1 VRRTFRLA
9 TVERLRSGR
18 LDEAA
23 RALAVAR
30 QGVGTAITHR
40 DAVADELAGCVAAD
54 GSGVSGLEAA
64 GARRVLLREALD
76 AAAADVTAARER
88 AAAALAA
95 WTTARAE
102 LRAVET
108 LHERHR
114 EAVRVEDFRR
124 EQRQLDDLAGTRR
137 RMLGEE
143 VA

>member
-1 VRRTFRLA
+1 MRRTFRLA

-30 QGVGTAITHR
+30 QGVGAAIARR
-40 DAVADELAGCVAAD
+40 DGLAAELAGCVAAA
-54 GSGVSGLEAA
+54 GSGISGLEAA
-64 GARRVLLREALD
+64 GARRVVLREKLD
-76 AAAADVTAARER
+76 AAAADVTAAREQ
-88 AAAALAA
+88 AAAALAT
-95 WTTARAE
+95 WTAARAE

-137 RMLGEE
+137 RILGEE

>member
-1 VRRTFRLA
+1 MRRAFRLA

-30 QGVGTAITHR
+30 QGVGSAVAHR
-40 DAVADELAGCVAAD
+40 DAVADELAACVAAPAA
-54 GSGVSGLEAA
+54 GVSGLEAA
-64 GARRVLLREALD
+64 GARRVLLREKLD

-88 AAAALAA
+88 AAAALAG
-95 WTTARAE
+95 WTAARAE

-114 EAVRVEDFRR
+114 EAVRADDFRR